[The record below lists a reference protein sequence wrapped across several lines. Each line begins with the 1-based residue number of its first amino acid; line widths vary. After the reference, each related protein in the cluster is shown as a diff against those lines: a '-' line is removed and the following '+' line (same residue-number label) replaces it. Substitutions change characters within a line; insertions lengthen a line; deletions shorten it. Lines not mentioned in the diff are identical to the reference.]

1 MNTRPSLVALT
12 LERARLENV
21 EFVRSR
27 DQMIFIFSFPIIFMV
42 LFGAIFGGQE
52 LAFGVTFPQYLLAG
66 LIASGILNT
75 GFQSLGI
82 AIAID
87 RDNGVLKRLR
97 GTPLPPAAYFG
108 GKVLHVLFVSAVQV
122 ALLIAMGVAF
132 YGVSLPTGLDPW
144 LTFAWVFLLGVT
156 GSTLLGIAVSSL
168 PSSGRAAS
176 AIITPMVLYL
186 QFTSGVFFV
195 FTQLPG
201 FLQTVA
207 EFFPLKWLAQG
218 MRSVF
223 LPEDFAQAEARMSYE
238 LTTGALVLAAWVV
251 VGFILALVTF
261 RWQKRGDS

>member
-1 MNTRPSLVALT
+1 
-12 LERARLENV
+12 
-21 EFVRSR
+21 
-27 DQMIFIFSFPIIFMV
+27 
-42 LFGAIFGGQE
+42 
-52 LAFGVTFPQYLLAG
+52 
-66 LIASGILNT
+66 
-75 GFQSLGI
+75 
-82 AIAID
+82 
-87 RDNGVLKRLR
+87 
-97 GTPLPPAAYFG
+97 
-108 GKVLHVLFVSAVQV
+108 
-122 ALLIAMGVAF
+122 
-132 YGVSLPTGLDPW
+132 
-144 LTFAWVFLLGVT
+144 
-156 GSTLLGIAVSSL
+156 
-168 PSSGRAAS
+168 
-176 AIITPMVLYL
+176 MVLYL